1 MCWWPPG
8 TLCWGWVETY
18 IYIIPDS
25 RPVSLLSSLA
35 VLVFIYPTC
44 FIGPVQML
52 FKVFENILQSHCWE
66 SVLSSPVATGDSPAR
81 LQSESVESGE
91 EEKFSCIALGW

>member
-1 MCWWPPG
+1 
-8 TLCWGWVETY
+8 
-18 IYIIPDS
+18 
-25 RPVSLLSSLA
+25 
-35 VLVFIYPTC
+35 
-44 FIGPVQML
+44 ML
-52 FKVFENILQSHCWE
+52 FKVFENTLQSHCWE